1 MRKLKKGDVVIIQ
14 PDVDVGLLRN
24 VSPGFTREMDR
35 FIGKKGMI
43 TERED
48 IDGCFHL
55 FGYSF
60 RSEWLKLL
68 ANEVT
73 IVEED

>member
-1 MRKLKKGDVVIIQ
+1 MRKLKRGDVVIIQ
-14 PDVDVGLLRN
+14 PDVDVEHLRHI
-24 VSPGFTREMDR
+24 SPGFTREMDR

-43 TERED
+43 T
-48 IDGCFHL
+48 DGDDGYFYL

-60 RSEWLKLL
+60 RPEWLKLL

-73 IVEED
+73 IIEED